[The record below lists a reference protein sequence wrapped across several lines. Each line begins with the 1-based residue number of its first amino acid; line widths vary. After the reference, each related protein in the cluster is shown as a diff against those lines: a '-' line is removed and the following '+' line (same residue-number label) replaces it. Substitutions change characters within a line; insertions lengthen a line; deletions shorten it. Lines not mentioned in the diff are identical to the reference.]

1 MGYAGYAPGANSLM
15 AASFTDLQRAL
26 RSMPLAMAEATL
38 ELIEQLTRNTV
49 RSPKEDKFRR
59 IKLSNKKIAAA
70 ITEVA
75 GAVDVLRA
83 MGWVDG
89 EVAEDGGATLVL
101 PPNVTLEFNPTV
113 TDIIEAKD
121 YYKKEIQEEK
131 RRQARA
137 DRNAEDPE
145 KQALMRQIV
154 ADQKEMAARGPET
167 RSSVAKQLGTGTVM
181 RAGDIGIG
189 KSSGG
194 G

>member
-15 AASFTDLQRAL
+15 AASLSDLQRAL
-26 RSMPLAMAEATL
+26 RAMPLDMAEAAL

-49 RSPKEDKFRR
+49 RSPKEEKFRR

-89 EVAEDGGATLVL
+89 EVAEDGGATMVL
-101 PPNVTLEFNPTV
+101 PPNVTLDFNPMV

-137 DRNAEDPE
+137 DRVAEDPE
-145 KQALMRQIV
+145 KQALMKQIL
-154 ADQKEMAARGPET
+154 ADQKEMAAKGPET
-167 RSSVAKQLGTGTVM
+167 RSSVAKQLGNGTVM
-181 RAGDIGIG
+181 RAADIGIG